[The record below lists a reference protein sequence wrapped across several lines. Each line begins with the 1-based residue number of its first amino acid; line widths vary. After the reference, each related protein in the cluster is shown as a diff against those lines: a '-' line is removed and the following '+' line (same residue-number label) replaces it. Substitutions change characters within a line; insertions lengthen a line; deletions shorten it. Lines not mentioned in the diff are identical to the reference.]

1 VAVHPRCNV
10 AGRTQGGTGPQAPA
24 PCRCAVTPMHHLK
37 QSPINYSGVIGDCAN
52 FNAPHR

>member
-1 VAVHPRCNV
+1 
-10 AGRTQGGTGPQAPA
+10 
-24 PCRCAVTPMHHLK
+24 MHHLK